1 MANSR
6 LQRHSLG
13 ARGGDVDLDRD
24 RALVRRCQEGDGAA
38 FAELYTQYHDRL
50 HRFCVRRLVD
60 RDEADEVA
68 QEAFLR
74 AWRALPS
81 FSGDLRF
88 YPWLTVIAKNLCTDA
103 LRRRARYGTMEDF
116 DRQPANDATRPD
128 PSSTAMSSEEAVM
141 AAFDGALAAEA
152 LTRLSDRHRNVLALR
167 EEAGLSYQEIARA
180 EGVEISTV
188 ETLLW
193 RARQALKREY
203 AQLAGV
209 RVLGGIFIAGGAVRR
224 FLERAARR
232 ASRVA
237 MALSRV
243 NGKGLAAA
251 GVVTVAL
258 ASVAATQSTSG
269 VKTPAAPPAS
279 TASTPA
285 VTPPGTASANNT
297 PSTGAAIAPP
307 PTSGATDSG
316 SSGSSTSASGS
327 RAGAASAGPAG
338 SAATG
343 IAQVASQLPPAL
355 AAQVPTILN
364 QVGSNLSQT
373 AAALNE
379 ATGGVT
385 TPLPLPPVTIPPPVS
400 KVTGSLGSGLG
411 GL

>member
-1 MANSR
+1 M
-6 LQRHSLG
+6 
-13 ARGGDVDLDRD
+13 
-24 RALVRRCQEGDGAA
+24 RRCQEGDGAA

-60 RDEADEVA
+60 RDEADEVT

-81 FSGDLRF
+81 FSGEQRF

-103 LRRRARYGTMEDF
+103 LRRRARYGTVEDF
-116 DRQPANDATRPD
+116 DRQPVNDATRAD
-128 PSSTAMSSEEAVM
+128 PSATTMSSEEAVM
-141 AAFDGALAAEA
+141 AAFDGQLAAEA

-209 RVLGGIFIAGGAVRR
+209 RVLGGIFVGVGAIRR
-224 FLERAARR
+224 FFERTARR
-232 ASRVA
+232 SSQVA

-243 NGKGLAAA
+243 NAKGLAAA

-258 ASVAATQSTSG
+258 ASIAATQSTSG
-269 VKTPAAPPAS
+269 VKTPATPPAATSAVPSAIS
-279 TASTPA
+279 TGASSA
-285 VTPPGTASANNT
+285 VTPPQ
-297 PSTGAAIAPP
+297 STG
-307 PTSGATDSG
+307 GATTPAGTPNATGSG
-316 SSGSSTSASGS
+316 SSGSSTPSAVSGTDSSGS
-327 RAGAASAGPAG
+327 PVG
-338 SAATG
+338 SAAAG
-343 IAQVASQLPPAL
+343 VSQADSQLPPAP
-355 AAQVPTILN
+355 AAAVSTVVD

-373 AAALNE
+373 TETLNQVV
-379 ATGGVT
+379 GGAVGS
-385 TPLPLPPVTIPPPVS
+385 LPLPVATPPVTLPPPVTKAS
-400 KVTGSLGSGLG
+400 SSLTSGLG